1 MKRILGLDLGTNS
14 IGWALVSNSEDKKEI
29 IGLGSRIIPMSQD
42 ILGKF
47 EKGNTISQTAERTK
61 LRSVR
66 RLRERYLLRRER
78 LHRVLGLM
86 NFLPEHYKQ
95 YIDFEDRLGKFIS
108 DYEPKLAW
116 RKTDSNRFEFIFKS
130 SFEEMVNQFKS
141 TQPQLFSKNR
151 LIPYDWTIYYL
162 RKKALQHKIEKEELA
177 WVLLNFNQKRGYYK
191 LRGEDEDQSTN
202 ERIEYHALEVVN
214 VTADEPKKGKD
225 EIWYSVALENGWIY
239 RRSSKKPLFDLRGK
253 VLELIVTTHLNGDGT
268 IKIDKEGCE
277 KRSFRAPSDD
287 DWTLLKKKTEIEIDS
302 SNKTIGCFIF
312 DTLLKN
318 PSQKIIGKLV
328 RTVDRKYYKNELTAI
343 LEKQKEFHGE
353 LRDQQLF
360 SGCIDELYP
369 NNEAKRNTLHNFDF
383 TRLFVEDIVFY
394 QRPLKSKKH
403 LISNCPYEFR
413 SYKTEAGQINKEP
426 IKCIAKSHPLFQ
438 EFRLWQFVHNLKIY
452 EREKYLDGKLI
463 TDANVTKDF
472 LTSEDDYV
480 SLYEWLNERKEIK
493 QDTLLST
500 YFKIKKN
507 RGKDKLPFRW
517 NYVEDKDYPCNETR
531 HMILSRL
538 SKLDNLPFSFY
549 SKEIELELWHLLY
562 SVSDRFE
569 LEKALT
575 SFASKKGL
583 GEDFVDTFKKFP
595 PFPRD
600 YGSYSEKAI
609 KKLLPLM
616 RMGDYWEEGAIHLR
630 TKEKIEKIVNGEY
643 DEDIKTK
650 VREKVTNLTEIDHFR
665 GLPVWLACYLV
676 YGRHSETGDLK
687 KWNAPKDIDQFLREE
702 FKQHSL
708 RNPIVEQVITET
720 LRVIGDIWKQYGD
733 FSEIHIELGR
743 EMKNDKKE
751 RERITKQISEN
762 ENTNLRIKA
771 LLTELMNCSDVENV
785 RPYSPSQQEIL
796 KIYEDAVLNSE
807 AEIPD
812 DIAKIAKMSRP
823 GSSDLVR
830 YKLWL
835 EQKYR
840 SPYTGEVIPLTR
852 LFTPDYQIEH
862 IIPQSRYFD
871 DSMSNKIICE
881 AEVNKDKDNSL
892 GYEYIKANSGKKLEL
907 SRGKEIT
914 LFTLS
919 EYENFVSQ
927 HYGKTR
933 GKMKRL
939 LMEDIPEEFIDRQ
952 LNDSRYIS
960 KVVKSL
966 LSRIVREP
974 DEEEAISKNIIPV
987 TGGITAILK
996 QEWGL
1001 NDVWNRIITPRFI
1014 RLNELTNSTKFG
1026 QWSNKDGKRVFIPEV
1041 PNEFQRGFSKK
1052 RIDHRHHA
1060 LDALVIA
1067 CATRSHINYLNNES
1081 AKASSKETRHDL
1093 KNKLCFKT
1101 KPDERGSYKWQFH
1114 KPWDSFTQD
1123 AQATLEKVVISF
1135 KQNLRVIN
1143 KSVNYYQKMVN
1154 GEKVVVKQ
1162 TKGDSWAIRKPMH
1175 KDTVAGNVNL
1185 WLKKEVTLSSA
1196 IDNWKQIVDKN
1207 LKMKIFSLKN
1217 EGLDKRRIVKFF
1229 TENDN
1234 KWAGKDVSRPELYYF
1249 SDEAEQ
1255 LVASRVPLDDS
1266 FNTKKIRSITD
1277 TGIRKILLNHL
1288 SQYNESRDDK
1298 IIEHPEL
1305 AFSSEGIS
1313 DMNSNIV
1320 SLNGG
1325 KFHQPIYKVRT
1336 FETKGNKFA
1345 VGFTGNKKAKFVE
1358 AQKGTNLFFGVYSDQ
1373 FRNRSYET
1381 FPLII
1386 IIERL
1391 KQGLPEV
1398 PERNEEGNRCIF
1410 HLSPNDLVYVPTI
1423 EQLESGNIK
1432 SSEIDNN
1439 RIYKFVDSSGT
1450 TANFIP
1456 VSTASIILDLNK
1468 KEQGITGLKL
1478 PIQNEY
1484 GLGSPQSKSQKAT
1497 TGEMIKDVCMKLR
1510 VDRLGNVSIPPHS
1523 LV

>member
-1 MKRILGLDLGTNS
+1 MTGVQTC
-14 IGWALVSNSEDKKEI
+14 AL
-29 IGLGSRIIPMSQD
+29 P
-42 ILGKF
+42 
-47 EKGNTISQTAERTK
+47 
-61 LRSVR
+61 
-66 RLRERYLLRRER
+66 
-78 LHRVLGLM
+78 
-86 NFLPEHYKQ
+86 
-95 YIDFEDRLGKFIS
+95 
-108 DYEPKLAW
+108 
-116 RKTDSNRFEFIFKS
+116 
-130 SFEEMVNQFKS
+130 
-141 TQPQLFSKNR
+141 
-151 LIPYDWTIYYL
+151 
-162 RKKALQHKIEKEELA
+162 
-177 WVLLNFNQKRGYYK
+177 
-191 LRGEDEDQSTN
+191 
-202 ERIEYHALEVVN
+202 
-214 VTADEPKKGKD
+214 
-225 EIWYSVALENGWIY
+225 IW
-239 RRSSKKPLFDLRGK
+239 
-253 VLELIVTTHLNGDGT
+253 
-268 IKIDKEGCE
+268 
-277 KRSFRAPSDD
+277 
-287 DWTLLKKKTEIEIDS
+287 
-302 SNKTIGCFIF
+302 
-312 DTLLKN
+312 
-318 PSQKIIGKLV
+318 
-328 RTVDRKYYKNELTAI
+328 
-343 LEKQKEFHGE
+343 
-353 LRDQQLF
+353 
-360 SGCIDELYP
+360 
-369 NNEAKRNTLHNFDF
+369 
-383 TRLFVEDIVFY
+383 
-394 QRPLKSKKH
+394 
-403 LISNCPYEFR
+403 
-413 SYKTEAGQINKEP
+413 
-426 IKCIAKSHPLFQ
+426 
-438 EFRLWQFVHNLKIY
+438 
-452 EREKYLDGKLI
+452 
-463 TDANVTKDF
+463 
-472 LTSEDDYV
+472 
-480 SLYEWLNERKEIK
+480 
-493 QDTLLST
+493 
-500 YFKIKKN
+500 
-507 RGKDKLPFRW
+507 GKDKLPFRW

-1014 RLNELTNSTKFG
+1014 RL
-1026 QWSNKDGKRVFIPEV
+1026 DR
-1041 PNEFQRGFSKK
+1041 
-1052 RIDHRHHA
+1052 
-1060 LDALVIA
+1060 
-1067 CATRSHINYLNNES
+1067 
-1081 AKASSKETRHDL
+1081 
-1093 KNKLCFKT
+1093 
-1101 KPDERGSYKWQFH
+1101 
-1114 KPWDSFTQD
+1114 
-1123 AQATLEKVVISF
+1123 
-1135 KQNLRVIN
+1135 
-1143 KSVNYYQKMVN
+1143 KSVV
-1154 GEKVVVKQ
+1154 
-1162 TKGDSWAIRKPMH
+1162 
-1175 KDTVAGNVNL
+1175 
-1185 WLKKEVTLSSA
+1185 
-1196 IDNWKQIVDKN
+1196 
-1207 LKMKIFSLKN
+1207 
-1217 EGLDKRRIVKFF
+1217 
-1229 TENDN
+1229 
-1234 KWAGKDVSRPELYYF
+1234 
-1249 SDEAEQ
+1249 
-1255 LVASRVPLDDS
+1255 
-1266 FNTKKIRSITD
+1266 
-1277 TGIRKILLNHL
+1277 
-1288 SQYNESRDDK
+1288 
-1298 IIEHPEL
+1298 
-1305 AFSSEGIS
+1305 
-1313 DMNSNIV
+1313 
-1320 SLNGG
+1320 
-1325 KFHQPIYKVRT
+1325 
-1336 FETKGNKFA
+1336 
-1345 VGFTGNKKAKFVE
+1345 
-1358 AQKGTNLFFGVYSDQ
+1358 
-1373 FRNRSYET
+1373 
-1381 FPLII
+1381 
-1386 IIERL
+1386 
-1391 KQGLPEV
+1391 
-1398 PERNEEGNRCIF
+1398 
-1410 HLSPNDLVYVPTI
+1410 
-1423 EQLESGNIK
+1423 
-1432 SSEIDNN
+1432 
-1439 RIYKFVDSSGT
+1439 
-1450 TANFIP
+1450 
-1456 VSTASIILDLNK
+1456 
-1468 KEQGITGLKL
+1468 
-1478 PIQNEY
+1478 
-1484 GLGSPQSKSQKAT
+1484 
-1497 TGEMIKDVCMKLR
+1497 
-1510 VDRLGNVSIPPHS
+1510 
-1523 LV
+1523 